1 MSEDD
6 EQALLERKK
15 LNNERKMQ
23 RELYSE
29 GRYHLIPGFFRTMM
43 YLKKQKQEFA
53 VTFRTFGEDLDNTLY
68 EFDKFCKG
76 EHPCFNGR
84 NSMPSVKMDGAKGA
98 KDFRVRAP
106 DEQRAILYR
115 LG

>member
-15 LNNERKMQ
+15 LNHERKMQ